1 MGQKVHP
8 YIQRIGFIK
17 TWKSQWFAKKEQYRK
32 FIEEDYR
39 IRKFIKDNYKQ
50 AAISDIIIERLSDKV
65 KVIVYTARPGVLIG
79 RGGAEIK
86 RIIDEV
92 GNITSK
98 EAIVES
104 REIEKPEL
112 EAQLVAENIAFQIQK
127 RIAYRRAVKRAIEQ
141 AMAAGAEG
149 IKIVVAG
156 RLAGAEIS
164 RSETYKE
171 GKIPLQTLRSDI
183 DYGFAE
189 SLTTYGFIGVK
200 VWIYKGDALLSK
212 KENEKDTQEEASLK
226 EAE

>member
-17 TWKSQWFAKKEQYRK
+17 TWKSQWFAKKDQYRK

-50 AAISDIIIERLSDKV
+50 AAISNIVIERLSDKV

-79 RGGAEIK
+79 RGGTEIK

-149 IKIVVAG
+149 IKIIVSG

-171 GKIPLQTLRSDI
+171 GKVPLQTLRADI

-189 SLTTYGFIGVK
+189 SLTTYGLIGVK